1 MAMPKALLGS
11 WRLRQLHV
19 VAAGVHAL
27 LARFKEPAASLRQG
41 RALLQ
46 VAHKFEDVLALP
58 ITARFDA
65 ASRHEGLGL
74 VAQDFLDLAGC
85 PDEELAL
92 FAFAVGVLRAVKSP
106 GGIRH
111 LPHNIVQDFLRDGA
125 EERVA
130 GHRLTS
136 F

>member
-1 MAMPKALLGS
+1 MRPFQEVSTLAMPKALLGS

-92 FAFAVGVLRAVKSP
+92 FALTVGVL
-106 GGIRH
+106 GGIEPGSSSSAGTAWQMLHTQH
-111 LPHNIVQDFLRDGA
+111 LH
-125 EERVA
+125 A
-130 GHRLTS
+130 GRI
-136 F
+136 